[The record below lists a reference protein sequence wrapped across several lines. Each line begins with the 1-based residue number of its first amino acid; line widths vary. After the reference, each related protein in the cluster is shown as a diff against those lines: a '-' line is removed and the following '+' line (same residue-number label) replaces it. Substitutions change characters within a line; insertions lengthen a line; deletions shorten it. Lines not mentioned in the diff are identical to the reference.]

1 MTERQQEYI
10 KILAAE
16 IENEN
21 VRVVYSPFRAEHGEC
36 IEIIINRKGS
46 DRKAVVNGI
55 VPTDGA
61 NWDIAIK
68 NLRRKINHSYGESIV

>member
-21 VRVVYSPFRAEHGEC
+21 VRVVYSPFKMGGFDAVRVTVTK
-36 IEIIINRKGS
+36 NGS

>member
-46 DRKAVVNGI
+46 DRKVAICVAVPDREDYWQKEIEVI
-55 VPTDGA
+55 
-61 NWDIAIK
+61 
-68 NLRRKINHSYGESIV
+68 RRRINREYQESIV